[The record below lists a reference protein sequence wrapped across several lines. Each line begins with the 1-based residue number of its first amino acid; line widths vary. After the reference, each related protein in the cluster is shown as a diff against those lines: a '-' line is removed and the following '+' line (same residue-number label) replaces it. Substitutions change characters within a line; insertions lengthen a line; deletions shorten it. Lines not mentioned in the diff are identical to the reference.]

1 MKLSLILVLLFF
13 QQNIFENLKKEYI
26 DKGLVKFEH
35 HSFPLDL
42 AALNAEIIIRCHTNN
57 NKKFQLLGEIYKKQN
72 QWAVGSDINK
82 INDLIKKVGS
92 DFDLTEEKMN
102 ACLENNDVQAI
113 VIICEGRT
121 FIAGADISEFGKEP
135 KGPSLFEVQDV
146 MENSPKPIIAAIH
159 GTALGGGLEVA
170 LTCHYRIAVPSA
182 KCGLPEVNLGL
193 LPGAGGTQRLP
204 RIVGAQKALVM
215 MTSGEHVPANKC
227 HEMGLVDEMANENQL
242 AEDAIVFANKI
253 VSEGRP
259 LVKVRDADE
268 KIKSDKGNDALFSDF
283 RKSISRKTRGFLA
296 PEYNIQCIEAAVNLP
311 FEEGM
316 KVEQDLFMKLMTGSQ
331 SAAQRYMFFAQRQV
345 TKIPDIEKET
355 PLIDINSVGV
365 IGAGTMGGGISMNFA
380 NAGIPVTIV
389 EQSQE
394 RLDKGLGIIRKNY
407 ENTAAKGRITSEQ
420 VEERMSLINGQTS
433 IESLDSQDLIIEA
446 VFENMDLKKDIFKQL
461 DSICKEGA
469 ILASNTSALDV
480 NEIADVTSRPEDV
493 IGLHFF
499 SPANVMKLLEIVRGD
514 KTSKSVVA
522 SSLAVA
528 KRIQKIAA
536 VVGVCPG
543 FVGNRILAQRQREAN
558 KLILEGALP
567 WDIDDAL
574 FDFGFPM
581 GPFAMSD
588 LAGLDIGWNKETS
601 NGETLRDVLCEAG
614 RLGQKSGKGFYV
626 YDENRNKSPDS
637 EVEALIRKFG
647 EERQIQMRDIS
658 KEEIL
663 QRCLYPMINEGFKIL
678 EEGMAIRASDIDIVW
693 TNGYG
698 WPVYEGG
705 PMFYGNLIG
714 YDKILDWLKNAE
726 KELGPEFKPS
736 EYLERVVAEKI
747 NIL

>member
-1 MKLSLILVLLFF
+1 MPTINEVTSLEIKDSVAVLTLNSPPVNALSANVR
-13 QQNIFENLKKEYI
+13 E
-26 DKGLVKFEH
+26 GLNNGVSAAIEDESVK
-35 HSFPLDL
+35 S
-42 AALNAEIIIRCHTNN
+42 
-57 NKKFQLLGEIYKKQN
+57 
-72 QWAVGSDINK
+72 
-82 INDLIKKVGS
+82 
-92 DFDLTEEKMN
+92 
-102 ACLENNDVQAI
+102 I

-121 FIAGADISEFGKEP
+121 FIAGADITEFGQAP
-135 KGPSLFEVQDV
+135 RGPSLYDVQD
-146 MENSPKPIIAAIH
+146 MIENSPKPVIAAIH

-215 MTSGEHVPANKC
+215 MTSGEHVPASQC
-227 HEMGLVDEMANENQL
+227 HEMGLVDEMAEEGAL
-242 AEDAIVFANKI
+242 ESDAIKFANQI
-253 VSEGRP
+253 VSEGKP

-268 KIKSDKGNDALFSDF
+268 KIKSDRGNDALFADF
-283 RKSISRKTRGFLA
+283 RKSILRKTRGFLA

-316 KVEQDLFMKLMTGSQ
+316 KVEQELFMKLMSGSQ

-355 PLIDINSVGV
+355 PLKEINSVGV

-380 NAGIPVTIV
+380 NAGIPVTII
-389 EQSQE
+389 EQSKE
-394 RLDKGLGIIRKNY
+394 RLDKGIGIIRKNY
-407 ENTAAKGRITSEQ
+407 ENTAAKGRISSEQ
-420 VEERMSLINGQTS
+420 VEERMALIDGQTS
-433 IESLDSQDLIIEA
+433 IDSLNSQDLIIEA

-461 DSICKEGA
+461 DTICKEGA

-480 NEIADVTSRPEDV
+480 NEIADVTNRPEDV

-626 YDENRNKSPDS
+626 YDENRNKSPDP

-663 QRCLYPMINEGFKIL
+663 ERCLYPMINEGFKIL

-705 PMFYGNLIG
+705 PMFYGNLVG
-714 YDKILDWLKNAE
+714 YDKVLSWLQNAE

-736 EYLERVVAEKI
+736 AYLEKVVSEKI

>member
-1 MKLSLILVLLFF
+1 MTTINEVTTLDIESNIALLTLNSPPVNALSLKVR
-13 QQNIFENLKKEYI
+13 Q
-26 DKGLVKFEH
+26 GLVAGLKDAI
-35 HSFPLDL
+35 S
-42 AALNAEIIIRCHTNN
+42 
-57 NKKFQLLGEIYKKQN
+57 
-72 QWAVGSDINK
+72 
-82 INDLIKKVGS
+82 NDSV
-92 DFDLTEEKMN
+92 E
-102 ACLENNDVQAI
+102 AI
-113 VIICEGRT
+113 VLICEGRT
-121 FIAGADISEFGKEP
+121 FIAGADITEFG
-135 KGPSLFEVQDV
+135 GSDSLGTEGNSLNDV
-146 MENSPKPIIAAIH
+146 MHLMENSPKPVVAAIH
-159 GTALGGGLEVA
+159 GTALGGGLETA
-170 LTCHYRIAVPSA
+170 LACHYRVAVPSA

-193 LPGAGGTQRLP
+193 LPGGGGTQRLP
-204 RIVGAQKALVM
+204 RIVGAEKALQMV
-215 MTSGEHVPANKC
+215 TSGEHVPANQC
-227 HEMGLVDEMANENQL
+227 LEMGLVDELTEENDL
-242 AEDAIVFANKI
+242 KNGAVIFAKKL
-253 VSEGRP
+253 VTEKRP
-259 LVKVRDADE
+259 LVKVRDAQDVVE
-268 KIKSDKGNDALFSDF
+268 KDRGNDQLFADV
-283 RKSISRKTRGFLA
+283 RKSLARKTRGFLA

-311 FEEGM
+311 FDEGI
-316 KVEQDLFMKLMTGSQ
+316 KVEGKLFMELMMGNQ
-331 SAAQRYMFFAQRQV
+331 SRAQQYLFFAQRQV
-345 TKIPDIEKET
+345 NKIPDIEKDTE
-355 PLIDINSVGV
+355 LKDVESVGV

-407 ENTAAKGRITSEQ
+407 ENTAAKGRITTAQ
-420 VEERMSLINGQTS
+420 VEERMGLIDGKTSLEDLN
-433 IESLDSQDLIIEA
+433 SQDLIIEA
-446 VFENMDLKKDIFKQL
+446 VFENMELKKEIFTKL

-480 NEIADVTSRPEDV
+480 NEIASVTKRPEDV

-499 SPANVMKLLEIVRGD
+499 SPANIMKLLEIVRGD
-514 KTSKSVVA
+514 KTSKTVVA
-522 SSLAVA
+522 TSMAVA

-601 NGETLRDVLCEAG
+601 NGESIRDLLCEAG

-626 YDENRNKSPDS
+626 YDENRNKSPDP
-637 EVEALIRKFG
+637 EVEAIIKKFG
-647 EERQIQMRDIS
+647 EERQVRMRDIN

-663 QRCLYPMINEGFKIL
+663 ERCLYPMINEGFKIL

-705 PMFYGNLIG
+705 PMFYGNTIG
-714 YDKILDWLKNAE
+714 FDKILFWLKKAE
-726 KELGPEFKPS
+726 LEMGPEFKPS
-736 EYLERVVAEKI
+736 AYLEKVVAEEI
-747 NIL
+747 NIF